1 MKTKEEIIELEK
13 GKILNEMSLD
23 MIIGGGIEPTNQGGS
38 EDCDHCNT
46 CGTTNYSKND
56 EIEGGFIF

>member
-1 MKTKEEIIELEK
+1 
-13 GKILNEMSLD
+13 MSLD
-23 MIIGGGIEPTNQGGS
+23 MIIGGGIEPTNQGGL